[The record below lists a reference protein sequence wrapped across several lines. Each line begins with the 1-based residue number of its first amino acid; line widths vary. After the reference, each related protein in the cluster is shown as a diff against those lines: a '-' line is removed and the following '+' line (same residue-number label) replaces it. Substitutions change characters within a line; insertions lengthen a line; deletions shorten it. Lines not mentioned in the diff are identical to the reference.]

1 MEVKE
6 KEPILHENKDNI
18 LEEKVENKDKLVG
31 PYEKVKLAR
40 DAERPRALDFIENL
54 FDDIVFLRGDRCFG
68 DSKSILGGIAS
79 FKGIPITFIGIQ
91 KGSGMEEALETDFGM
106 PKPEGYRKAIRL
118 MEQADKFKRPVVT
131 FVDTPG
137 AYPGIDAEE
146 RGVFQAIAEILA
158 TGSKV
163 GVPIIS
169 FIIGEG
175 GSGGALA
182 LAVANRLYMLENSVF
197 SILSPE
203 GFASILW
210 KDSALAS
217 KAANLMKLTS
227 EDLLKGKIIDDIIWE
242 LDKEKIGGIAGIET
256 ALERDLHELK
266 KKNRNLLK
274 KERFEKY
281 RKIGV

>member
-18 LEEKVENKDKLVG
+18 LGEKVENKDKLVG